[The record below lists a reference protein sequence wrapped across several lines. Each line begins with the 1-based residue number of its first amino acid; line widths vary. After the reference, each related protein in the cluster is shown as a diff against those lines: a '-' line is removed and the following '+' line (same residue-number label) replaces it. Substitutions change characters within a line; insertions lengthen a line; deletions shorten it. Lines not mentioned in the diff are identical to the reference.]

1 MQLTRGKHICIHVSL
16 CALAKIFVF
25 FEYLPVEV
33 ADRLEL
39 LVGSIFVAVDL
50 ILDLACCG

>member
-1 MQLTRGKHICIHVSL
+1 MILSSYEHTY
-16 CALAKIFVF
+16 LAKIFVF